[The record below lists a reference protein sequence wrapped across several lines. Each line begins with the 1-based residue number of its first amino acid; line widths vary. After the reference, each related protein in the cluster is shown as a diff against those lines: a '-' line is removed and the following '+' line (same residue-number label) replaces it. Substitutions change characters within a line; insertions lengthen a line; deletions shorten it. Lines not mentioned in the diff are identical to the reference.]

1 MAVLDFLNFADNETI
16 EFGFESILSK
26 NITHWDFDN
35 QHSAKKIKQSGVVKI
50 SSVEKSNEYTCNW
63 FELNLKKSKIDFF
76 KNRNKLWTS
85 PLKIC
90 LANLS

>member
-1 MAVLDFLNFADNETI
+1 MLDFLNFADNENI

-63 FELNLKKSKIDFF
+63 FESKN
-76 KNRNKLWTS
+76 KNKLWTGQ
-85 PLKIC
+85 LKIC